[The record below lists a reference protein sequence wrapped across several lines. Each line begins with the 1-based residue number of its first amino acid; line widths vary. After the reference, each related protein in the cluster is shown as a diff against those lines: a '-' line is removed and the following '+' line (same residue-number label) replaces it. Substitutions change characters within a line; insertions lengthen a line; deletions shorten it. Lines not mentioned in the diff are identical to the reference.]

1 MSLNF
6 QVYYDMYDENNDDDD
21 DDDEGRRRL
30 TNDGPLSSL
39 LSVFFYLRLPRFL
52 QVLLPELL
60 SMLFCSCW
68 KIKSV
73 FKHLIILKMFFVS
86 KLGLQTP
93 APSQSEVVSKSMLGQ
108 AEQYEIVKG

>member
-1 MSLNF
+1 MGEVADLKYTNMLKMLIKLKTMSFNF

-52 QVLLPELL
+52 QVLLSELL
-60 SMLFCSCW
+60 SMLFCSC
-68 KIKSV
+68 
-73 FKHLIILKMFFVS
+73 
-86 KLGLQTP
+86 
-93 APSQSEVVSKSMLGQ
+93 
-108 AEQYEIVKG
+108 

>member
-6 QVYYDMYDENNDDDD
+6 QAYSDMYDENDDD

-52 QVLLPELL
+52 QVLLPKLL